1 MPLTTAE
8 QITPELTRITRSD
21 TGVVLWTAA
30 RGSESV
36 ISYSREHVE
45 RWLSASPLQHV
56 EQQVRGL
63 GMDR

>member
-1 MPLTTAE
+1 MGLLTPLTTAE

-30 RGSESV
+30 KGGESV

-45 RWLSASPLQHV
+45 RWLSIACSSQASA
-56 EQQVRGL
+56 
-63 GMDR
+63 